1 MRADERAR
9 VSAQPRRGVRPRR
22 AIAPR
27 PLAERRIRA
36 GTAAPDGG
44 HHLLDARGLLHRWS
58 GNVEATPRIL
68 TSTSPLGPVERAAM
82 VASEPGEPFEVFVV
96 TSSDTRGG
104 SKRRFARFDGQRWTR
119 LDQAVHRGIYLPDV
133 ARAGPGRA
141 LAIGTSTRS
150 VAAVSLYEAGVV
162 RGVVL
167 PDPGYEA
174 GESAPTAALWHPKLG
189 YVLVGEDGSVENR
202 LIDLVP
208 EMPTSALSEAAN
220 FLNSHMRGRTLSEA
234 RHAMQA
240 RHQDY
245 ERELDELTK
254 RVVDTGLA
262 TWAGAEAGRPRQ
274 LIVRGRA
281 NLLEDLKAVEDLERI
296 RVLFDDLERNRDL
309 VQLLGNAETGD
320 GVRIFIGTENKLF
333 SLSGSSLVVSP
344 FRDKDQRVIGILGV
358 IGPTRL
364 NYARVIPMV
373 DYTAKVVSKILG

>member
-1 MRADERAR
+1 MPDGIGSPSFVLRIDADRALVGDVDGGLLVVERDGR
-9 VSAQPRRGVRPRR
+9 VVSIGVG

-44 HHLLDARGLLHRWS
+44 HLLLDARGLLHRWS

-96 TSSDTRGG
+96 TSSDARGG

-189 YVLVGEDGSVENR
+189 YVLVGEDGAA
-202 LIDLVP
+202 LI
-208 EMPTSALSEAAN
+208 
-220 FLNSHMRGRTLSEA
+220 
-234 RHAMQA
+234 Q
-240 RHQDY
+240 
-245 ERELDELTK
+245 
-254 RVVDTGLA
+254 
-262 TWAGAEAGRPRQ
+262 AGAGWRFVRAARETYFTRILFATEAGFVTGGGQ
-274 LIVRGRA
+274 AFNFDASIFD
-281 NLLEDLKAVEDLERI
+281 EFVEPDGLCGTERIYTTYTATHHVSLDADTEVVLDTRDFVAPLGVTILER
-296 RVLFDDLERNRDL
+296 
-309 VQLLGNAETGD
+309 VQRPAEC
-320 GVRIFIGTENKLF
+320 
-333 SLSGSSLVVSP
+333 SAP
-344 FRDKDQRVIGILGV
+344 A
-358 IGPTRL
+358 P
-364 NYARVIPMV
+364 
-373 DYTAKVVSKILG
+373 